1 MRSTALDEDLA
12 VKHLV
17 KRFARL
23 AVLKTQS
30 RDEGH
35 GPEAICE
42 S

>member
-23 AVLKTQS
+23 TVLNTQS
-30 RDEGH
+30 HDEDD
-35 GPEAICE
+35 AR
-42 S
+42 